1 MPDRTRRT
9 VFGNS
14 IVILATVGML
24 VVLSPFWAAIFWAI
38 VLAILF
44 WPLRQRLIDRM
55 LGWTAVSSGL
65 IIVLIV
71 IFILF
76 PAFLIAGLIADGAA
90 AVVAQIQS
98 GAFKPAE
105 VLETLPTRFPKVADF
120 LSQLGLDIGLIKS
133 MVGQGFVSAGQFAVS
148 NIAVIGQSASAFL
161 FNVFLALYV
170 LFALLQNGDR
180 IYRSFYDSFP
190 ASEHSKIKF
199 FGAFSDMAVATIK
212 GMVSVGIVQA
222 ILGGAIFWFLDVP
235 SPVFWG
241 ALMGLFSV
249 VPPFGAAFIWGPA
262 GLMMMLNGN
271 FQGGLVLL
279 AFGAGV
285 ISMSDNVVRPIV
297 VGRAS
302 SVPGYMVLVTT
313 LGGLAM
319 FGLTGLVLGPVIASL
334 FLSVWRLFDEA
345 EHESSVTAEPERS
358 DASDPAT
365 GEETS

>member
-1 MPDRTRRT
+1 MYDPNRRT
-9 VFGNS
+9 IFGS
-14 IVILATVGML
+14 SVVVLATVGML
-24 VVLSPFWAAIFWAI
+24 LVLSPFWAAIFWAI

-44 WPLRQRLIDRM
+44 WPLRQRLVDRVP
-55 LGWTAVSSGL
+55 GRTAVTSGL

-71 IFILF
+71 IFILL
-76 PAFLIAGLIADGAA
+76 PAFLVAGLIADGAA
-90 AVVAQIQS
+90 AVVSQIQS

-105 VLETLPTRFPKVADF
+105 VLEKLPAQFPRVANA
-120 LSQLGLDIGLIKS
+120 LPKLGLDIDVVKS

-170 LFALLQNGDR
+170 LFALLQNGDQ
-180 IYRSFYDSFP
+180 IYRSFYNSFP
-190 ASEHSKIKF
+190 ASEHSKQRF

-222 ILGGAIFWFLDVP
+222 MLGGAIFWILDVP

-249 VPPFGAAFIWGPA
+249 VPPFGAGFIWGPA
-262 GLMMMLNGN
+262 GVMMILNGN
-271 FQGGLVLL
+271 LQGGLILL

-334 FLSVWRLFDEA
+334 FLSVWRLFDEV
-345 EHESSVTAEPERS
+345 EHETGNSAASQERDGS
-358 DASDPAT
+358 PSN
-365 GEETS
+365 TS

>member
-1 MPDRTRRT
+1 MYDRPRRT
-9 VFGNS
+9 VFGTS
-14 IVILATVGML
+14 VIILATVGML

-44 WPLRQRLIDRM
+44 WPLRQRLVDRVP
-55 LGWTAVSSGL
+55 GRTAVTSGL

-71 IFILF
+71 IFILL

-90 AVVAQIQS
+90 AVVTQIQS

-105 VLETLPTRFPKVADF
+105 VFETLPTRFPKVAEF
-120 LSQLGLDIGLIKS
+120 LPQLGLDISVIKS
-133 MVGQGFVSAGQFAVS
+133 MVGQGIVSAGQFAVS

-161 FNVFLALYV
+161 FHVFLALYM

-190 ASEHSKIKF
+190 ASKHNKERF
-199 FGAFSDMAVATIK
+199 FAAFSDMAVATIK

-222 ILGGAIFWFLDVP
+222 ILGGAIFWVLGVP

-249 VPPFGAAFIWGPA
+249 VPPFGAGFIWGPA

-271 FQGGLVLL
+271 IQGGLILL
-279 AFGAGV
+279 AFGASV

-302 SVPGYMVLVTT
+302 SVPGYLVLVTT

-334 FLSVWRLFDEA
+334 FLSVWQLFDEA
-345 EHESSVTAEPERS
+345 EHETGVASRS
-358 DASDPAT
+358 DRLDTSSSD
-365 GEETS
+365 TS

>member
-1 MPDRTRRT
+1 MHDRTRHT
-9 VFGNS
+9 LFGNS
-14 IVILATVGML
+14 VVILATAGML

-44 WPLRQRLIDRM
+44 WPLRQRLVERIPGR
-55 LGWTAVSSGL
+55 TAVTSGL
-65 IIVLIV
+65 IIFLIV
-71 IFILF
+71 IFILL

-105 VLETLPTRFPKVADF
+105 IFGTLPSRFPKVAKF
-120 LSQLGLDIGLIKS
+120 LPQLGLDIGMIKS

-148 NIAVIGQSASAFL
+148 NIAVIGQSASTFL
-161 FNVFLALYV
+161 FHVFLALYV

-180 IYRSFYDSFP
+180 IYRSFYNSFP
-190 ASEHSKIKF
+190 ASEHSKEKF

-222 ILGGAIFWFLDVP
+222 VLGGAIFWFLGVP

-249 VPPFGAAFIWGPA
+249 VPPFGAGFIWGPA
-262 GLMMMLNGN
+262 GVMMMLNGN
-271 FQGGLVLL
+271 VQGGLILL
-279 AFGAGV
+279 AFGASV

-334 FLSVWRLFDEA
+334 FLSVWRLFDEV
-345 EHESSVTAEPERS
+345 EHETSAEAQLDQRS
-358 DASDPAT
+358 DSSSDAR
-365 GEETS
+365 